1 LTSAGLV
8 RKIINPN
15 GGNSD
20 SQSSKEIKNMAE
32 AARSFPV
39 IDPNVKHV
47 GVSKLRE
54 LNATKLRDL
63 DKTLVIQDDDTPLA
77 VVLSYEQ
84 YLDMQAERENII
96 ATLEALFEKDGKSSD
111 LITALQQTR
120 AGNVK
125 PFSLVRRTLEKGSV
139 RKEKER

>member
-1 LTSAGLV
+1 MPEV
-8 RKIINPN
+8 
-15 GGNSD
+15 
-20 SQSSKEIKNMAE
+20 
-32 AARSFPV
+32 AARTFPL

-84 YLDMQAERENII
+84 FLDMQQERESIL
-96 ATLEALFEKDGKSSD
+96 ATLEALFEKDGRASD
-111 LITALQQTR
+111 LKTALEQTR
-120 AGNVK
+120 NGNVK
-125 PFSLVRRTLEKGSV
+125 PFSIVSRTLRKANK
-139 RKEKER
+139 KEKER

>member
-1 LTSAGLV
+1 MTDL
-8 RKIINPN
+8 
-15 GGNSD
+15 
-20 SQSSKEIKNMAE
+20 
-32 AARSFPV
+32 ARSFPV

-84 YLDMQAERENII
+84 YLDMQEERENII

-111 LITALQQTR
+111 LILSCADPHPARQKHRNPAPERCRLPALR
-120 AGNVK
+120 LGLRLSSSFSSLS
-125 PFSLVRRTLEKGSV
+125 FSLIVETPP
-139 RKEKER
+139 